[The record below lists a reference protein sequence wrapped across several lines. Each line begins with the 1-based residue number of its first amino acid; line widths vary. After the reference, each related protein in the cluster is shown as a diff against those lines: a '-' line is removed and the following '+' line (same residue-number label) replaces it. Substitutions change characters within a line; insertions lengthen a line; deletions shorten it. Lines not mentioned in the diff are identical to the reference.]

1 MSTQGLE
8 QTQPDH
14 PDFGRLLHDL
24 QPWPNLSALVQGV
37 LCSLPQHVQRDF
49 LTDPRFR
56 ITFEDYHPERGWRLW
71 LPTPGPPGE
80 GTRCV
85 VLRLRL
91 GECEEHFSRWVIAH
105 ELAHA
110 FLRNGGWNEISDP
123 EAAADA
129 LAESWGYPRPPG
141 SWRDFLK
148 GSEPES
154 GQTAD

>member
-1 MSTQGLE
+1 MSTHGLKDI
-8 QTQPDH
+8 QLDP

-24 QPWPNLSALVQGV
+24 QPWPKLSMLVEGV
-37 LCSLPQHVQRDF
+37 LCSLPQYVQQDF
-49 LTDPRFR
+49 LTDQRFR
-56 ITFEDYHPERGWRLW
+56 ITYEDYHPDRGWRLW

-91 GECEEHFSRWVIAH
+91 AACEEQFSRWVIAH

-110 FLRNGGWNEISDP
+110 FLRNGGWNEILDP
-123 EAAADA
+123 EAAADQ
-129 LAESWGYPRPPG
+129 LAASWGYPRPQG

-148 GSEPES
+148 QPDSGSEP
-154 GQTAD
+154 GTG